1 MIFTGPRRRTDE
13 NVVPSTAV
21 PLSDARMLEEE
32 TQRFGQHHD
41 QPQLYIDR
49 RGIFN
54 LSIIT
59 KKKKKNTKQKLTVVT
74 MLRMTIY
81 TYYIYVCIIF
91 DLI

>member
-1 MIFTGPRRRTDE
+1 MISEDLVWTGDKKKVGFKKYFVIEICLFFTGPRRRTDE

-54 LSIIT
+54 
-59 KKKKKNTKQKLTVVT
+59 V
-74 MLRMTIY
+74 
-81 TYYIYVCIIF
+81 
-91 DLI
+91 